1 MTFKDPVWIDT
12 VTGAIYELPPAHCA
26 AEGGKTVLS
35 DIPLYDA
42 PALITDKSVVIN
54 SYNR

>member
-1 MTFKDPVWIDT
+1 VRFNDPVWIDT
-12 VTGAIYELPPAHCA
+12 VTGAIYELPPARCA
-26 AEGGKTVLS
+26 IESGKTVLS

-42 PALITDKSVVIN
+42 PTLITDKSVVIN